1 MALFQY
7 LEFADDGE
15 DELTFLGLFGIVPQR
30 IIDARA
36 FKLNLNFPD
45 LAASTSPTNLRINPR
60 KMSSELETH
69 VQKLDEL
76 FERYLSLL
84 DAYQT
89 AQSELS
95 TSLSAV
101 CEHLVPRPMTAK
113 LIERTTLMVNLV

>member
-36 FKLNLNFPD
+36 FKLNLNFLD
-45 LAASTSPTNLRINPR
+45 LAASTSLTNLGINPR

-113 LIERTTLMVNLV
+113 LIKRTTLMVNLV